1 MAARVTRTLLLVD
14 DEPAQVRLVTALAAR
29 AGWRTTPA
37 ADGAAALD
45 LLEGGL
51 ATVDAVLIDVWR
63 EGGEAPAL
71 VAEMRRR
78 WPALPIL
85 VLTAQTSIA
94 LAVEAMRAG
103 ATDFLLKP
111 IAPDRLV
118 MGLEGAILPD
128 TGELRPLAEKANETL
143 GFGEIVGSAPVF
155 RAALAMAAKA
165 ARSRA
170 PLLVTGEAGTGKELI
185 ARAIHAASGRSR
197 RPVVVVQCAALS
209 AGTAE
214 AELLGHER
222 GAFPGAFDAQPG
234 RVAPADGGTLI
245 LADVAALP
253 EAVQAALEVLVR
265 TGAFTPLGARAA
277 RHVDVRVIAL
287 TTPAAPP
294 LSPLLAACLSGQS
307 IAVPSLAERVGDI
320 PALARHLLV
329 RIGRQP
335 GLRHLGLTDDAVALL
350 TGHQWPG
357 NVRQLHNVLFRA
369 AVTAAGEALTAA
381 DFPGIARAS
390 AGRGGGARATSNDGV
405 GGIQLYR
412 PDGHLRPLDEIE
424 ADVIRLA
431 IGLYQGRMSEVA
443 RRLGIGRST
452 LYRKLAELGLDSVA

>member
-1 MAARVTRTLLLVD
+1 MAARATRTLLLVD

-29 AGWRTTPA
+29 AGWRATA
-37 ADGAAALD
+37 VADGAMALSQ
-45 LLEGGL
+45 LESGL
-51 ATVDAVLIDVWR
+51 TVIDAVLIDVWR

-78 WPALPIL
+78 WPTLP
-85 VLTAQTSIA
+85 VLMVTAQASIA

-103 ATDFLLKP
+103 ASDFLLKP

-118 MGLEGAILPD
+118 AALEAAILPD
-128 TGELRPLAEKANETL
+128 TGELRPLAEKASEAL
-143 GFGEIVGSAPVF
+143 GFGEIVGSAPAF

-170 PLLVTGEAGTGKELI
+170 ALLVVGEAGTGKELI

-197 RPVVVVQCAALS
+197 RPVTLVQCASLS
-209 AGTAE
+209 PGTAE
-214 AELLGHER
+214 AELFGHER
-222 GAFPGAFDAQPG
+222 GAFPGAFDSQPG
-234 RVAPADGGTLI
+234 RIAPVDGGTLI
-245 LADVAALP
+245 LADAASLP
-253 EAVQAALEVLVR
+253 AAVQTALLGLIR
-265 TGAFTPLGARAA
+265 SGSYLPLGSRAV

-287 TTPAAPP
+287 STPTAEP
-294 LSPLLAACLSGQS
+294 LVPDLAACLSNQT
-307 IAVPSLAERVGDI
+307 IAVPSLAERAGDI
-320 PALARHLLV
+320 PALARHLLA

-335 GLRHLGLTDDAVALL
+335 GIRHLGLTDDAMALL
-350 TGHQWPG
+350 VGHRWPG
-357 NVRQLHNVLFRA
+357 NVRQLHNALFRA
-369 AVTAAGEALTAA
+369 AVTAGGDALTVA

-390 AGRGGGARATSNDGV
+390 LGQRRGAAVTDGV

-412 PDGHLRPLDEIE
+412 PDGHIRPLDEIE

-452 LYRKLAELGLDSVA
+452 LYRKLVELGLDNAASG